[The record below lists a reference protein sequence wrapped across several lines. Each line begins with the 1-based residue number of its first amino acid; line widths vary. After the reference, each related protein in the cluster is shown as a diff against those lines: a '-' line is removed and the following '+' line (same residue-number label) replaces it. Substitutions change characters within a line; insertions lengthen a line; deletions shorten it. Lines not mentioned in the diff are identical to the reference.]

1 MRFLVI
7 EDEPNLAIQISELLK
22 GWPSVVDVV
31 QTMADAREV
40 IASFDYDLM
49 VVDRTLPDGDAIS
62 LLPAMRS
69 SANRPAIVMLTAR
82 DATGDIVATLNGG
95 ADDYLT
101 KPFEPEELL
110 ARIRA
115 VLRRPKTPAASEVS
129 LGNLRLEMESHNLTI
144 GSEAVI
150 LRHHE
155 GLLLEALLLRR
166 NRVVTRE
173 FLMSAIYGMDDAV
186 ESNTL
191 EAQLSRLRKRLSD
204 AGADVEIRTVRGVGY
219 LIRSLSS

>member
-7 EDEPNLAIQISELLK
+7 EDEPDLAIQIAELLK
-22 GWPSVVDVV
+22 SWPSVVDVV
-31 QTMADAREV
+31 QTLRDAREV

-49 VVDRTLPDGDAIS
+49 VVDRTLPDGDALS
-62 LLPAMRS
+62 LLPEMRS
-69 SANRPAIVMLTAR
+69 SVSRPAVVMLTAR
-82 DATGDIVATLNGG
+82 DATGDIVDALDVG

-115 VLRRPKTPAASEVS
+115 VLRRPKTPASSEVS
-129 LGNLRLEMESHNLTI
+129 LGNLRLEIGTHNVTI
-144 GSEAVI
+144 QNRIVI

-155 GLLLEALLLRR
+155 SLLLEALLLRR

-173 FLMSAIYGMDDAV
+173 FLMSAIYGVDDSV

-204 AGADVEIRTVRGVGY
+204 FGADVEIRSVRGVGY
-219 LIRSLSS
+219 LIRSVSA